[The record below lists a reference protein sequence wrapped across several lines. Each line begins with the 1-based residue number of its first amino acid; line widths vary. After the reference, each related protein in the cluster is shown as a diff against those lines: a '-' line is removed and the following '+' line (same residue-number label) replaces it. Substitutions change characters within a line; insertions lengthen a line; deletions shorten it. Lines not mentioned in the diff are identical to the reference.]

1 VSPAN
6 FHTIKARADYRTRKL
21 RLTFSYRQLYNLN
34 DPLSVYSP
42 STGVL
47 VVGQQL
53 DYYAS
58 HSRDYS
64 ATTSFEANNHL
75 SFDVSYSKA
84 HLDTLA
90 NLWAELVPP
99 SSTTITSV
107 SVRGYISQYI
117 SNLHTVS
124 LIARTNLR
132 WGTFYAGY
140 NISRDTGDGR
150 SNQNLGLTDLAASY
164 TAAWSTFP
172 MTYQAPLA
180 RLSIRI
186 SPKVQW
192 NGGWEFYR
200 YNQKFAY
207 FGNQPYYRAHTGYSS
222 VSLTF

>member
-1 VSPAN
+1 MARTECRVPYTSRFIDNNFVRAGTTKSVDRNSARNHLNTGTFGFRLNPLRPLTLTLTADGTIGRDNHPETPVSPAN

-47 VVGQQL
+47 VVGRQL

-64 ATTSFEANNHL
+64 ATTSFEANTHL

-124 LIARTNLR
+124 LIAR
-132 WGTFYAGY
+132 
-140 NISRDTGDGR
+140 IKVSR
-150 SNQNLGLTDLAASY
+150 
-164 TAAWSTFP
+164 
-172 MTYQAPLA
+172 
-180 RLSIRI
+180 
-186 SPKVQW
+186 
-192 NGGWEFYR
+192 
-200 YNQKFAY
+200 
-207 FGNQPYYRAHTGYSS
+207 SS
-222 VSLTF
+222 L